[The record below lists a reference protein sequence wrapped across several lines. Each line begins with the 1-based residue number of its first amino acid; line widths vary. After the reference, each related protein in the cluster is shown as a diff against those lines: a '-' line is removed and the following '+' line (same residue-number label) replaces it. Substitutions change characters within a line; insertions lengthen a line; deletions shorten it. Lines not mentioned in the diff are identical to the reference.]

1 MISAGSQDLLR
12 RICTWED
19 FPQDLRTWSCADHER
34 TSWRGA
40 RQDPHKNLTRPVQDH
55 ARTSQGGLCQDLHK
69 SFSQGPVQDP
79 ILLAAHFL
87 RACAVEMHL
96 DISEGACFV
105 RIYRKNAAPQKS
117 AARFVGACAVENH
130 LDI

>member
-1 MISAGSQDLLR
+1 MKGPLGEEPARIPTRISQDLYKIMQGPLR
-12 RICTWED
+12 ED
-19 FPQDLRTWSCADHER
+19 FVRI
-34 TSWRGA
+34 
-40 RQDPHKNLTRPVQDH
+40 
-55 ARTSQGGLCQDLHK
+55 
-69 SFSQGPVQDP
+69 FSQGPVQDP